1 MKERIKSALAVISI
15 SILVNGTAKFL
26 GSDYLSNFLP
36 GNIVL
41 ILITLLAINITT
53 MSVIMTRIK
62 EIMEKFGG
70 NFSESVS
77 EMEYTLK
84 EQLSLII
91 LAVFILVL
99 KESPLVQTLIPHH
112 AFMFSTILTAIFIY
126 AIDILHDIGQSIFQI
141 IRFDQQVP
149 KDK

>member
-1 MKERIKSALAVISI
+1 
-15 SILVNGTAKFL
+15 
-26 GSDYLSNFLP
+26 
-36 GNIVL
+36 
-41 ILITLLAINITT
+41 
-53 MSVIMTRIK
+53 MTRIK
-62 EIMEKFGG
+62 VIMEKFGG